1 MINRKIRLAI
11 LMTVISFVAGV
22 TPVKAAVCSCPATC
36 ACAVPTACATAPCS
50 LPVPTAEQIA
60 LQQAAWNAYVK
71 QAEATQAALSSS
83 YADEILTLNR
93 TALID
98 QAALIHHF
106 AIAYP
111 NPLTS
116 QATADWAAVNMI
128 SSFNDQYAKVI
139 TCNPYFYF
147 TNNCYYPR

>member
-1 MINRKIRLAI
+1 MINRKIYLII
-11 LMTVISFVAGV
+11 LMTVISFVAGAL
-22 TPVKAAVCSCPATC
+22 PVKAAVCPCPATC
-36 ACAVPTACATAPCS
+36 TYAVPAVCATGS

-60 LQQAAWNAYVK
+60 LQQAAWNAYVE
-71 QAEATQAALSSS
+71 QAKATQKALTGS
-83 YADEILTLNR
+83 YADEIITLNQ
-93 TALID
+93 TALVD
-98 QAALIHHF
+98 QAAIIHHF

-111 NPLTS
+111 NPLSS

-128 SSFNDQYAKVI
+128 SSFNDQYAKAI